1 MEWATQGVLLL
12 NATLTVRGG
21 AANSHDKCGWQ
32 TFTDTIIEYSLSL
45 SLYFSFYV
53 PGYLYSTQHC
63 TLETDQSMHTRT
75 CGVIASYVYGMRVRT
90 LSNNL
95 TGVVFLLWGGFA
107 KSKARLIDM

>member
-1 MEWATQGVLLL
+1 
-12 NATLTVRGG
+12 
-21 AANSHDKCGWQ
+21 
-32 TFTDTIIEYSLSL
+32 
-45 SLYFSFYV
+45 
-53 PGYLYSTQHC
+53 
-63 TLETDQSMHTRT
+63 MHTRT